1 MPSLPPNSLKTAL
14 GALDGRRHT
23 DYCRKAG
30 GMVQGVID
38 SVDDRLHA
46 RSASRFAQLA
56 GDQPAIVFISTAESE
71 PVETTSILAV
81 MNLGIAVG
89 DEIILSASGD
99 EAASAIATLADF
111 LTSR

>member
-1 MPSLPPNSLKTAL
+1 MPSLPPNSLQRAL
-14 GALDGRRHT
+14 GAYDGMRHT
-23 DYCRKAG
+23 DFSRKAG
-30 GMVQGVID
+30 VMDQRVIV
-38 SVDDRLHA
+38 SVADGLHA
-46 RSASRFAQLA
+46 HYADHLVQLA

-81 MNLGIAVG
+81 MNLGIAEG

-111 LTSR
+111 LTRR